1 MAKQTNSFFDFDM
14 TRFLS
19 DMQIPTMG
27 QAGQMPQMPQI
38 PGVNVEAMV
47 DAQKRN
53 MEVLTAANK
62 LAFDGFQA
70 ILRRQGEF
78 MRGALEEASD
88 VAGRMTSTTD
98 PQQRMAFQADV
109 TKEAFERTVANLRE
123 LTELA
128 ANSNTEVLDLLTRR
142 VTESLDELG
151 NVLRNQPA
159 VSPLMGD
166 AGIRATV
173 AQTAAAP
180 AAAPAETAKPK
191 ANAAAKPA
199 ASTAKAA
206 APAAEPAVAAK

>member
-1 MAKQTNSFFDFDM
+1 MAKQSNSFFDFDM

-19 DMQIPTMG
+19 DMRIPTLPQG
-27 QAGQMPQMPQI
+27 VQMPQI

-53 MEVLTAANK
+53 MEVMTAANK

-70 ILRRQGEF
+70 ILRRQGEIV
-78 MRGALEEASD
+78 RSALEEASD
-88 VAGRMTSTTD
+88 VAGRMTSVTD

-109 TKEAFERTVANLRE
+109 TKEAFERAVANMRE

-128 ANSNTEVLDLLTRR
+128 ANSNTEVLDLLNRR
-142 VTESLDELG
+142 VSESLDEMG

-159 VSPLMGD
+159 ASPLMGD

-173 AQTAAAP
+173 AQAAAAP
-180 AAAPAETAKPK
+180 APAEAAKPK
-191 ANAAAKPA
+191 TNGAAAKPA
-199 ASTAKAA
+199 AQAAPAAKAA
-206 APAAEPAVAAK
+206 APAAATK

>member
-1 MAKQTNSFFDFDM
+1 MAKQSNSFFDFDM

-19 DMQIPTMG
+19 DLRIPSLG
-27 QAGQMPQMPQI
+27 QAAQMPQI
-38 PGVNVEAMV
+38 PGVNVEKMV

-62 LAFDGFQA
+62 MAFDGFQA
-70 ILRRQGEF
+70 ILRRQGEI
-78 MRGALEEASD
+78 MRRAFEEASD

-109 TKEAFERTVANLRE
+109 TKEAFERAVANLRE

-128 ANSNTEVLDLLTRR
+128 TNSNTEVLDLLKSR
-142 VTESLDELG
+142 VVESFDELG
-151 NVLRNQPA
+151 EVLRAQPA

-173 AQTAAAP
+173 AQA
-180 AAAPAETAKPK
+180 AAAPAEAAKPK
-191 ANAAAKPA
+191 TNGAAKPA
-199 ASTAKAA
+199 VQAAAAAAATATKAA
-206 APAAEPAVAAK
+206 VADQAAADK

>member
-1 MAKQTNSFFDFDM
+1 MAKQSNSFFDFDM

-19 DMQIPTMG
+19 DMRIPTLG
-27 QAGQMPQMPQI
+27 QGVQMPQMPQI

-62 LAFDGFQA
+62 MAFDGFQA
-70 ILRRQGEF
+70 ILRRQGEIV
-78 MRGALEEASD
+78 RSALEEASD
-88 VAGRMTSTTD
+88 VAGRMTSVTD

-109 TKEAFERTVANLRE
+109 TKEAFERAVANMRE

-128 ANSNTEVLDLLTRR
+128 ANSNTEVLDLLNRR

-151 NVLRNQPA
+151 EVLRNQPA

-173 AQTAAAP
+173 AQA

-191 ANAAAKPA
+191 TNGAAAKPA
-199 ASTAKAA
+199 AQAAAAAPAAKAA
-206 APAAEPAVAAK
+206 APAAASK